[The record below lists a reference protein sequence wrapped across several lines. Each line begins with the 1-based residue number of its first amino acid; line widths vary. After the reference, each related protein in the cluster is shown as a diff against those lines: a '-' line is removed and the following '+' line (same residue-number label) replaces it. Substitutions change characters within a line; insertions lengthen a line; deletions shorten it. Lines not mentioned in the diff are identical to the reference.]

1 MDEID
6 FIILK
11 ELMKNSRVTFRELA
25 ELIGMSVS
33 STHKRINKLLDQDI
47 IQRFTARPSAI
58 ALKSLLVLIFGTSS
72 AKSLEAISNELG
84 QHECVE
90 NVAIVSG
97 KMLYISGILR
107 DISELQDFSSFVSN
121 TAQIS
126 EPTVGIM
133 NIPYI
138 TTPEPLTTID
148 YKILKTLNKDAR
160 KPVTDIADEVGLS
173 AKTVKKRLD
182 RMIENYLVEFSIQTK
197 AQHNLLTGFHI
208 SLNEGTDINSKM
220 QDVTEKYG
228 QNVVGVL
235 NYSNIPNFFTMYIW
249 TRNIQDSN
257 KVNEELQN
265 KGFKDVI
272 PIIFLSSNYF
282 DCWVDQLLRTK

>member
-1 MDEID
+1 MDETD

-11 ELMKNSRVTFRELA
+11 KLMENSRVTYRELA
-25 ELIGMSVS
+25 EIIDMSVS

-126 EPTVGIM
+126 EPTVGII